1 MRIGKVALCL
11 VLVWCAAV
19 AVVSAQP
26 GRNRT
31 VPGQLLVTFGPTA
44 DATARGAAHRAAGG
58 RAVAEIAGT
67 RVALVSVAPGDEAAA
82 IARYRN
88 DPSVRS
94 AEPNY
99 IRRVPEPT
107 AHDGGAVVP
116 RDAYFGQQWGFH
128 NTGQEFYCFDWIFG
142 PLCFY
147 QGVADAD
154 IDAPEAW
161 AVSTGSPSVV
171 VAVIDTGVDYNHP
184 DLASR
189 FAGGYNF
196 VAGNFDPLDDHGH
209 GTHVAGTIAAGLENM
224 TGSPATAEGVVGVA
238 PEARILAYKV
248 CAGDGTC
255 TDSAVIAAIGR
266 AVADGARVI
275 NMSLGATDYSQA
287 LADAVQAA
295 WAAGVVIV
303 AGAGN
308 DGTTAQFYPAALDN
322 VVAVGAFDE
331 NHLRASFSN
340 YGSWVDIA
348 APGSNILSTY
358 PLSKCEE
365 VGTPGEIGCYA
376 WLSGTSMATPH
387 VAGAAALLWARG
399 DVTSNTQVMDLLLRT
414 ADASGVSST
423 RLDSWTEHGGLNLHD
438 AMSDGAA
445 AGRPVA
451 NAGPDE
457 TVKDLDGDN
466 VEIVSLDG
474 SASHDDNGTIVAYEW
489 REDAVVLGAS
499 AQLAV
504 PLGVGTHTLTLEV
517 TDNDGLIGT
526 DRVTITVAPGAMVA
540 IAAST
545 PEAREAG
552 VVPGTFTVTRDG
564 DPSTA
569 LTVAYAVTGTA
580 IAGTDYQAL
589 SGTVLFAPG
598 AATATIPVVPI
609 DDLSNESNE
618 LVTVTLI
625 AGAGYGVTTP
635 GVASLSIVSDDLPPD
650 LVVTPTAPGI
660 GGADVDIVVNDTTK
674 NQGAGPT
681 AASAT
686 GFYLSTNSSFD
697 AADVFLGSRP
707 VPPLA
712 PSVTNAGATTLRIPA
727 ATVAGSYYVIAKADW
742 NDQISES
749 SNTNNVRSTG
759 VIRIGP
765 DVTVSALAVP
775 ATAAAGVSFSA
786 LDTTQ
791 NVGGARAPVT
801 STHFYLSSNPTLDAS
816 DVLIGSRSVTELA
829 AGVSHVG
836 TATLMLPASTPGGS
850 YYVIASADG
859 PRTLAEPNET
869 NNSRSSLAV
878 RVGAD
883 LVVSVLSVSG
893 MAPLGGTISVNDS
906 TKNQGAGPATDSATG
921 FYLSANSVL
930 DASDLFLGS
939 RPAGALAPGVTNAA
953 VTPLT
958 IPTSVVAGSY
968 YLVAKADW
976 ADTVPEGVES
986 NNTRSVSLRIGPDLR
1001 VTAVTAPASAVAGS
1015 SITVGDMTANEGPEA
1030 VPATTTRYYL
1040 STNATLSAD
1049 DVLIGSRPVGALPAG
1064 ASQAGSATV
1073 VVPAGLT
1080 PRTYYVV
1087 AAADGDNTVA
1097 ESVET
1102 NNTKGRSI
1110 SITAPPGS

>member
-1 MRIGKVALCL
+1 MRIGKVAVCL
-11 VLVWCAAV
+11 AFVWFAAV

-31 VPGQLLVTFGPTA
+31 VPGQLLVTFGPAA
-44 DATARGAAHRAAGG
+44 DATGRGAAHRAAGG
-58 RAVAEIAGT
+58 RVVADIAGT
-67 RVALVSVAPGDEAAA
+67 RVAVVSVAPGDEAAA
-82 IARYRN
+82 IARYRGHPN
-88 DPSVRS
+88 VRS
-94 AEPNY
+94 VEPNY

-107 AHDGGAVVP
+107 AHDGGTVVP

-224 TGSPATAEGVVGVA
+224 TGNPATAEGVVGVA

-255 TDSAVIAAIGR
+255 SDSAVIAAIGR

-275 NMSLGATDYSQA
+275 NMSLGASDYSQA

-308 DGTTAQFYPAALDN
+308 DGTMAPFYPAALNN

-358 PLSKCEE
+358 PLSKCEDLG
-365 VGTPGEIGCYA
+365 VPGETGCYA

-399 DVTSNTQVMDLLLRT
+399 DVTSNAQVVDLLLRT

-451 NAGPDE
+451 NAGADQ
-457 TVKDLDGDN
+457 TVKDLDGDG
-466 VEIVSLDG
+466 VEAVSLDG
-474 SASHDDNGTIVAYEW
+474 TASHDDNGTIVTYQW

-499 AQLAV
+499 AQLTV
-504 PLGVGTHTLTLEV
+504 PLGVGAHTLTLEV

-526 DRVTITVAPGAMVA
+526 DRVTVTVAPGAMVA

-552 VVPGTFTVTRDG
+552 LVAGAFTVTRDG
-564 DPSTA
+564 NPSTA
-569 LTVAYAVTGTA
+569 LTVAYAVTGAA
-580 IAGTDYQAL
+580 IAGTDYQTL

-609 DDLSNESNE
+609 DDPLNESNE
-618 LVTVTLI
+618 LVTVTLM
-625 AGAGYGVTTP
+625 AGTGYGVSTP
-635 GVASLSIVSDDLPPD
+635 GVASVSIVSDDVPPD
-650 LVVTPTAPGI
+650 LVVTATAPGI

-674 NQGAGPT
+674 NQGAGPA
-681 AASAT
+681 AASVT

-697 AADVFLGSRP
+697 AADLFLGSRP
-707 VPPLA
+707 VPALA
-712 PSVTNAGATTLRIPA
+712 PAATNAGATTLRIPA
-727 ATVAGSYYVIAKADW
+727 ATVAGSYYVLAKADW
-742 NDQISES
+742 NDQIAES
-749 SNTNNVRSTG
+749 SNTNNVKATG
-759 VIRIGP
+759 VIRVGP
-765 DVTVSALAVP
+765 DVSVSALTVP
-775 ATAAAGVSFSA
+775 ATVAAGGSFTAS
-786 LDTTQ
+786 DITQ
-791 NVGGARAPVT
+791 NVGGARAPLT
-801 STHFYLSSNPTLDAS
+801 ATHFYLSSNATLDAS
-816 DVLIGSRSVTELA
+816 DVLIGSRSVPELA
-829 AGVSHVG
+829 AGVSHAG
-836 TATLMLPASTPGGS
+836 TATLTMPASTTGGS

-859 PRTLAEPNET
+859 PKTLAEPNET
-869 NNSRSSLAV
+869 NNNRASLAV
-878 RVGAD
+878 KVGAD
-883 LVVSVLSVSG
+883 LVVSALVVPG
-893 MAPLGGTISVNDS
+893 MAPLGSPISVNDS
-906 TKNQGAGPATDSATG
+906 TKNQGAGPSPDSATG

-930 DASDLFLGS
+930 DAGDLFLGS
-939 RPAGALAPGVTNAA
+939 RSAGALAPGVTSDAQ
-953 VTPLT
+953 TSLT
-958 IPTSVVAGSY
+958 IPATVVAGDY
-968 YLVAKADW
+968 YLIAKADW
-976 ADTVPEGVES
+976 SDVLPEGVES
-986 NNTRSVSLRIGPDLR
+986 NNTRYVTLNIGPDL
-1001 VTAVTAPASAVAGS
+1001 AVKTLTAPSSAAAGS
-1015 SITVGDMTANEGPEA
+1015 SITVSDTTGNQGPEA
-1030 VPATTTRYYL
+1030 VPATVTRFYL
-1040 STNATLSAD
+1040 SANSSFSAD
-1049 DVLIGSRPVGALPAG
+1049 DVLLGSRPVSGLAAG
-1064 ASQAGSATV
+1064 ATQMASTV
-1073 VVPAGLT
+1073 LVVPAGLA
-1080 PRTYYVV
+1080 PRTYYLIAV
-1087 AAADGDNTVA
+1087 ADGADGVA
-1097 ESVET
+1097 ESLET
-1102 NNTKGRSI
+1102 NNTKSRSI
-1110 SITAPPGS
+1110 SVTAAP